1 MSAYTIARYLRISSE
16 DVDIKS
22 SEKLESNSISN
33 QRNLLNDYIKR
44 TPEFDGAEIIEFC
57 DDGWSGK
64 NFERPAVQKM
74 LQQAR
79 QGKIQCI
86 IVKDMSRFGRDYL
99 IVGNYISRVFPFL
112 GVRFIAVNDG
122 IDSIRP
128 MDIDSLDT
136 SFKALLY
143 DYYSR
148 DLSRKVRSAK
158 RLRAQQGEYMCTYAP
173 YGYSKDPN
181 KKNHLV
187 IDPPAAEIVRRIFHM
202 VAEGR
207 STVQTAKVLN
217 QEGILTPMRY
227 KRAAG
232 CSNTVWNCVR
242 EENFWT
248 NHAVIE
254 IIRDECYLGKAV
266 QGKRFYDIVGQRHS
280 VKVCKK
286 DWIVVSDTHEGIV
299 TQEEFDRAQAA
310 VKKFVERESVNKPM
324 RRKVRCGTCGH
335 AMTRMGAVKHPYY
348 ICHTSRVT
356 DVFSCFTER
365 IAEADI
371 FDVLLVDLRTQAETA
386 VELERIWEEKHQCKK
401 KDIGAIRKSLSR
413 LKESLAQQKQQM
425 TKLYEQFGLGEIS
438 KAEYLATKAAANQQ
452 RDSTIAKI
460 SELEAA
466 LENTGAEGNLD
477 NRFVSS
483 FQKYT
488 EVQEITGE
496 IVEDLL
502 KEIIVYPEG
511 RLEIVW
517 NYREELNRMIL
528 DTEP

>member
-16 DVDIKS
+16 DTDIKS
-22 SEKLESNSISN
+22 SAKLESNSISN

-44 TPEFDGAEIIEFC
+44 IPEFDRAEVIEFC

-64 NFERPAVQKM
+64 NFDRPAVQEM
-74 LQQAR
+74 LRQVR

-122 IDSIRP
+122 IDSIRSA
-128 MDIDSLDT
+128 DIDSLDT

-173 YGYSKDPN
+173 YGYSKDPH

-207 STVQTAKVLN
+207 STIQTAKVLN
-217 QEGILTPMRY
+217 QEGVLTPMRY

-232 CSNTVWNCVR
+232 FSRTAWNFIQ

-248 NHAVIE
+248 DHAVIG
-254 IIRDECYLGKAV
+254 IIRDECYLGKTI
-266 QGKRFYDIVGQRHS
+266 QGKRFYDIIGQQHS
-280 VKVCKK
+280 VKVSPK

-310 VKKFVERESVNKPM
+310 VRKFAERESTNKPM
-324 RRKVRCGTCGH
+324 HRKVRCGTCGH
-335 AMTRMGAVKHPYY
+335 AMTRIGAVKHPYY
-348 ICHTSRVT
+348 ICRTSRVT
-356 DVFSCFTER
+356 DLFPCFNER
-365 IAEADI
+365 ITETDI
-371 FDVLLVDLRTQAETA
+371 FDVLLIDLQTQAETA
-386 VELERIWEEKHQCKK
+386 VELERLWKEKHQRK
-401 KDIGAIRKSLSR
+401 KDDISAMRKSLSR
-413 LKESLAQQKQQM
+413 LKESLVQQKQQI

-438 KAEYLATKAAANQQ
+438 KEEYLAAKAAVNQQ
-452 RDSTIAKI
+452 KDSTIAKI
-460 SELEAA
+460 SELETA
-466 LENTGAEGNLD
+466 LENTGAGGNLD

-488 EVQEITGE
+488 EVQEITSE

-528 DTEP
+528 DVAP

>member
-1 MSAYTIARYLRISSE
+1 MSIYTIARYLRISSE

-22 SEKLESNSISN
+22 SGKLESNSISN
-33 QRNLLNDYIKR
+33 QRNLLNDYIKHI
-44 TPEFDGAEIIEFC
+44 PEFDGAEVIEFC

-64 NFERPAVQKM
+64 NFDRPAVQEM
-74 LQQAR
+74 LRQAR

-112 GVRFIAVNDG
+112 EVRFIAVNDG
-122 IDSIRP
+122 IDSIRST
-128 MDIDSLDT
+128 DIDSLDT

-148 DLSRKVRSAK
+148 DLSRKIRSAK

-173 YGYSKDPN
+173 YGYNKDPH

-207 STVQTAKVLN
+207 STTQTAKILN
-217 QEGILTPMRY
+217 QEGVLTPMRY

-232 CSNTVWNCVR
+232 CSNTTWNCIR

-248 NHAVIE
+248 DHSVIG
-254 IIRDECYLGKAV
+254 IIRDECYLGKAI
-266 QGKRFYDIVGQRHS
+266 QGKRVNDIIGQRHS
-280 VKVCKK
+280 VKISQK

-310 VKKFVERESVNKPM
+310 VRKFVERESVNKPM

-335 AMTRMGAVKHPYY
+335 AMTRIGAAKHPYY
-348 ICHTSRVT
+348 ICQTSRVT
-356 DVFSCFTER
+356 DLFSCFNER
-365 IAEADI
+365 IAETDI
-371 FDVLLVDLRTQAETA
+371 FNVLLVDLQTQAETA
-386 VELERIWEEKHQCKK
+386 VGLERLWKEKYQCQKN
-401 KDIGAIRKSLSR
+401 DIGMIRKSLSK
-413 LKESLAQQKQQM
+413 LKGTLSQQKQQM
-425 TKLYEQFGLGEIS
+425 TQLYERFGLGEIS
-438 KAEYLATKAAANQQ
+438 KEEYLAMKAVANQEK
-452 RDSTIAKI
+452 DSIIAKI
-460 SELEAA
+460 SELETL

-483 FQKYT
+483 FQKYVD
-488 EVQEITGE
+488 VQEITGE
-496 IVEDLL
+496 IMEDLL
-502 KEIIVYPEG
+502 KEVVVYPEG

-528 DTEP
+528 DVTP